1 MTSPRITLTEA
12 ITALVTEKRA
22 VGFTYVAEERVLT
35 RFAAFSYAEF
45 GELDAPP
52 RRR

>member
-22 VGFTYVAEERVLT
+22 VGFTYVA
-35 RFAAFSYAEF
+35 
-45 GELDAPP
+45 GNGC
-52 RRR
+52 